1 MRLFK
6 LFKKELLH
14 LVHAHESVVL
24 MILFPLALTW
34 VLGMALSNA
43 STQVIDLPEMHIP
56 LISQNEQLSEVYQ
69 EYAREMSLDF
79 AVMSEPE
86 AMELYNQGKNDNL
99 VRIGSQSIEL
109 VTKTSD
115 KRLENMLIRMYSQSF
130 VNQVNLVNY
139 ALEQQNYAV
148 LTQPKAEL
156 VETTGIAGR
165 VSPRS
170 FDYYGVTMLTLIM
183 MYGAMQSSSL
193 LGLEVFNRTNLRLKS
208 SPMPMTS
215 IFIAKV
221 LVAVLALIVQAAI
234 IVAFNSLVFDVDYGN
249 LVALAAVLIPYGIF
263 TSSMGLMVFQ
273 MASKAQAAEGLL
285 VMIINLMLI
294 TGGAYFPIERMGPLA
309 LLLKVSPVGWINQAV
324 FQTVLQGSSD
334 HIPAISL
341 RFLGLSLVMLLIA
354 GYLFQ
359 KRGSDHVYAN

>member
-14 LVHAHESVVL
+14 LIQAHESVVL

-43 STQVIDLPEMHIP
+43 STQVIDLPQMHIP
-56 LISQNEQLSEVYQ
+56 LISQNEQLSEAYQ
-69 EYAREMSLDF
+69 SYAREMSLDF
-79 AVMSEPE
+79 EVMSE
-86 AMELYNQGKNDNL
+86 ADALELYHQGKNDNL

-115 KRLENMLIRMYSQSF
+115 KRLENLLIRMYSQSF

-139 ALEQQNYAV
+139 AIKQENFTV
-148 LTQPKAEL
+148 LNQSPADL

-165 VSPRS
+165 ASPRS

-183 MYGAMQSSSL
+183 MYGAMQSASL

-208 SPMPMTS
+208 SPMPMTT

-221 LVAVLALIVQAAI
+221 LVAVVALMVQAAI
-234 IVAFNSLVFDVDYGN
+234 IVAFNSLVFEVDYGN
-249 LVALAAVLIPYGIF
+249 LAALAAVLIPYGIF
-263 TSSMGLMVFQ
+263 TSSLGLLVFQ
-273 MASKAQAAEGLL
+273 VASQARAGEGLL
-285 VMIINLMLI
+285 VMIINLLLI

-324 FQTVLQGSSD
+324 FQTVLQGSSH
-334 HIPAISL
+334 HIPALSL
-341 RFLGLSLVMLLIA
+341 RYLGLSLVMLLIA